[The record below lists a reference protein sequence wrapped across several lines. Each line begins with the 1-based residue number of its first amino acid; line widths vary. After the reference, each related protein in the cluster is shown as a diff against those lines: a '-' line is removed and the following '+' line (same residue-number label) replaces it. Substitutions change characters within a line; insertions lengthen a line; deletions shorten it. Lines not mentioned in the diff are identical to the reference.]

1 MGSSWIALLGALA
14 VASILL
20 LAPGAALGRLA
31 GLRGLWLWGGAPVYS
46 VTAISLAGVIAGLV
60 GMPWSILAVAL
71 TTAVL
76 AAVLLALRRLP
87 GWRGQARPSGPALDR
102 RVWGAVP
109 VVAGL
114 VIVLQSAAALG
125 RPDAISQT
133 FDNVYH
139 LNAIRYLVDVGTASP
154 FEVGAMTSPTQWF
167 YPIGWHAVAS
177 LLVQLI
183 GVSVPIAANATWIA
197 FAAVAWPLGA
207 VLLAR
212 AFAGGG
218 LAAAVTTAAVIP
230 AIPAFPL
237 LMSTY
242 GVLYPYGA
250 GLALVPFALAATA
263 LLFRLTGHRLG
274 IPAPTAAIALL
285 GALPAL
291 ALTHPGALM
300 GWLAFAVPV
309 VVVALVRRIR
319 RRGWR
324 ASTWP
329 IIGLAAFVLVGLAAV
344 RVLRPPYEATLWPAR
359 GTIGQAVGEVITV
372 SVNGSPVPV
381 VVAVLTVTGLVVL
394 LRRRSARDLALLGV
408 FLVAAGLYVVVA
420 GVWHPAIRDF
430 LTAPWYNNTP
440 RLAALLALPVVPVA
454 AAGGRAVIDAIVR
467 SRAVSRWNA
476 GHRRGAAVLAASGAV
491 VLLVAAQGNTM
502 PEAVRDAQRTY
513 AMGPGAPLLSPD
525 EWELLTQLDEL
536 VEADAVIAGSPWT
549 GAGLA
554 YAIAGR
560 EVLMPHMLMYVD
572 PAGEAVNE
580 GLDEAVAGGATCRAI
595 AERNV
600 GYVLDFGD
608 REVHGGEHP
617 FTGFDDLATSDAV
630 ELVTSVGDA
639 ALYRVVACD

>member
-1 MGSSWIALLGALA
+1 MESSWIALLGALA
-14 VASILL
+14 VAAVLL
-20 LAPGAALGRLA
+20 LAPGALLGRLA
-31 GLRGLWLWGGAPVYS
+31 GLRGLWLWAGAPVYS
-46 VTAISLAGVIAGLV
+46 ITAVTLAGVVAGLV
-60 GMPWSILAVAL
+60 GMAWSLLAVAA

-76 AAVLLALRRLP
+76 AAILLAVRRIP
-87 GWRGQARPSGPALDR
+87 GWRGQARSTGSRRHRWIWAAAPA
-102 RVWGAVP
+102 
-109 VVAGL
+109 VAG
-114 VIVLQSAAALG
+114 VIIVLQSVAALG

-177 LLVQLI
+177 LIVQLL

-197 FAAVAWPLGA
+197 FAALAWPLGA

-212 AFAGGG
+212 AFAGGSP
-218 LAAAVTTAAVIP
+218 AVAVTAAAVIP
-230 AIPAFPL
+230 AVPAFPL

-250 GLALVPFALAATA
+250 GLALVPFSLAVSAA
-263 LLFRLTGHRLG
+263 VFRLTRHRLG
-274 IPAPTAAIALL
+274 ISAPAAAIAVL
-285 GALPAL
+285 GAIPAL

-309 VVVALVRRIR
+309 AVVAVVRRIR
-319 RRGWR
+319 SRGLR
-324 ASTWP
+324 ASAWA
-329 IIGLAAFVLVGLAAV
+329 IAGLGGFLLVGLAAV

-359 GTIGQAVGEVITV
+359 GTVGQAVGEVITV
-372 SVNGSPVPV
+372 SVNGSPVPI
-381 VVAVLTVTGLVVL
+381 VVALLTITGLVVL
-394 LRRRSARDLALLGV
+394 ARRRSATDLVLLGV
-408 FLVAAGLYVVVA
+408 FLVAAGLYVIVA
-420 GVWHPAIRDF
+420 GVWQPAVRDL

-454 AAGGRAVIDAIVR
+454 AAGGRAAIDFVRR
-467 SRAVSRWNA
+467 SRPVSRWA
-476 GHRRGAAVLAASGAV
+476 SEHRRGAAAFATLGAV
-491 VLLVAAQGNTM
+491 VLIVAAQGNTM
-502 PEAVRDAQRTY
+502 PEAIRDAQRTY
-513 AMGPGAPLLSPD
+513 AMTPGAPLLSPD
-525 EWELLTQLDEL
+525 EWILLNQLDEV
-536 VEADAVIAGSPWT
+536 VEPDAVIAGSPWT

-554 YAIAGR
+554 YAISGR

-572 PAGEAVNE
+572 PAGEAINE
-580 GLDEAVAGGATCRAI
+580 GLDDAVAGGEVCRAV

-600 GYVLDFGD
+600 GYVLDFGE

>member
-1 MGSSWIALLGALA
+1 MESSWIALLGALA
-14 VASILL
+14 IAAVLL
-20 LAPGAALGRLA
+20 LAPGALLGRLA
-31 GLRGLWLWGGAPVYS
+31 GLRGLWLWAGAPVYS
-46 VTAISLAGVIAGLV
+46 VTAVSLAGVLAGLAGV
-60 GMPWSILAVAL
+60 GWSILPVAA

-76 AAVLLALRRLP
+76 AAILLAVRRIP
-87 GWRGQARPSGPALDR
+87 GWRGQARPTGSRRLRWIWAAAPA
-102 RVWGAVP
+102 
-109 VVAGL
+109 VAGL
-114 VIVLQSAAALG
+114 IIVLQSAAALG

-177 LLVQLI
+177 LIVQLL

-197 FAAVAWPLGA
+197 FAALAWPLGA

-218 LAAAVTTAAVIP
+218 PAAAVTAAAVIP
-230 AIPAFPL
+230 AVPAFPL

-250 GLALVPFALAATA
+250 GLALVPFSLAVTA
-263 LLFRLTGHRLG
+263 AIFRLTRHRLG
-274 IPAPTAAIALL
+274 ISAWAAAIATL
-285 GALPAL
+285 GAVPAL

-309 VVVALVRRIR
+309 AVVALARRIR
-319 RRGWR
+319 SRGVR
-324 ASTWP
+324 ASVWA
-329 IIGLAAFVLVGLAAV
+329 IAGLGGFLLVGLAAV

-381 VVAVLTVTGLVVL
+381 VVAFLTVLGLIVL
-394 LRRRSARDLALLGV
+394 ARRRSATDLVLLGT

-420 GVWHPAIRDF
+420 GVWHPAVRDF

-454 AAGGRAVIDAIVR
+454 VVGGRAAIDFVLR
-467 SRAVSRWNA
+467 SRAVSGWTAR
-476 GHRRGAAVLAASGAV
+476 HRRGAAGVAALGAV
-491 VLLVAAQGNTM
+491 VLVVAAQGNTM

-513 AMGPGAPLLSPD
+513 AMAPGAPLLSPD
-525 EWELLTQLDEL
+525 EWALLNQLDEV

-554 YAIAGR
+554 YAISGR

-572 PAGEAVNE
+572 PAGEAINE
-580 GLDEAVAGGATCRAI
+580 GLDEAVAGGEVCRAV

-600 GYVLDFGD
+600 GYVLDFGG

-617 FTGFDDLATSDAV
+617 FTGFDDLATSDSV

-639 ALYRVVACD
+639 ALYRVVGCD

>member
-1 MGSSWIALLGALA
+1 MESSWIALLGALA
-14 VASILL
+14 IAAVLL
-20 LAPGAALGRLA
+20 LAPGALLGRLA
-31 GLRGLWLWGGAPVYS
+31 GLRGLWLWAGAPVYS
-46 VTAISLAGVIAGLV
+46 VTAVSLAGVLGGLAGV
-60 GMPWSILAVAL
+60 GWSILPVAA
-71 TTAVL
+71 TTALL
-76 AAVLLALRRLP
+76 AAILLAVRRIP
-87 GWRGQARPSGPALDR
+87 GWRGQARPTGSRRLRWIWAAAPA
-102 RVWGAVP
+102 
-109 VVAGL
+109 VAGL
-114 VIVLQSAAALG
+114 IIVLQSAAALG

-177 LLVQLI
+177 LIVQLL

-197 FAAVAWPLGA
+197 FAALAWPLGA

-218 LAAAVTTAAVIP
+218 PAAAVTAAAVIP
-230 AIPAFPL
+230 AVPAFPL

-250 GLALVPFALAATA
+250 GLALVPFSLAVTA
-263 LLFRLTGHRLG
+263 AIFRLTRHRLG
-274 IPAPTAAIALL
+274 ISAWAAAIATL
-285 GALPAL
+285 GAVPAL

-309 VVVALVRRIR
+309 AVVALARRIR
-319 RRGWR
+319 SRGVR
-324 ASTWP
+324 ASVWA
-329 IIGLAAFVLVGLAAV
+329 IAGLGGFLLVGLAAV

-381 VVAVLTVTGLVVL
+381 VVAFLTVLGLLVL
-394 LRRRSARDLALLGV
+394 ARRRSATDLVLLGT

-420 GVWHPAIRDF
+420 GVWHPAVRDF

-454 AAGGRAVIDAIVR
+454 VVGGRAAIDFVLR
-467 SRAVSRWNA
+467 SRAVSGWTAR
-476 GHRRGAAVLAASGAV
+476 HRRGAAGVAALGAV
-491 VLLVAAQGNTM
+491 VLVVAAQGNTM

-513 AMGPGAPLLSPD
+513 AMAPGAPLLSPD
-525 EWELLTQLDEL
+525 EWALLNQLDEV

-554 YAIAGR
+554 YAISGR

-572 PAGEAVNE
+572 PAGEAINE
-580 GLDEAVAGGATCRAI
+580 GLDEAVAGGEVCRAV

-600 GYVLDFGD
+600 GYVLDFGG

-617 FTGFDDLATSDAV
+617 FTGFDDLATSDSV

-639 ALYRVVACD
+639 ALYRVVGCD